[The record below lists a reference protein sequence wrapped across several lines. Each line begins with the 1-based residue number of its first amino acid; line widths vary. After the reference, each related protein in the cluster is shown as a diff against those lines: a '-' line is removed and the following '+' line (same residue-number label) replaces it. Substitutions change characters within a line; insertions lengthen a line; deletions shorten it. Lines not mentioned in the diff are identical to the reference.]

1 MMLPWLGNRTF
12 WFCLHTYLSS
22 VGVHVCCACAC
33 QGELF
38 LGNCG
43 FLDYHHWRAF
53 SFTSWSPCW
62 FWFLVF
68 KFSINTAIGILP
80 DRNSTDKIY
89 KIIKKTNKQ
98 TWKSKCDPIWPNPT
112 RLADWDIYKS
122 GPSCLHFGSGQSSI
136 QNTWPDPLTPLRFII
151 LSLCSFFS
159 FVFLFVI
166 FLSWTWHSVIFYA
179 LQATTPEIFTSLSLL
194 PSPPNPCFTSAV
206 KFDHLPKKGK

>member
-80 DRNSTDKIY
+80 DSNSTDKIY
-89 KIIKKTNKQ
+89 KIIKKNKQ
-98 TWKSKCDPIWPNPT
+98 TNKLENQNVIQSDPTRLGLRIRIYTSQVLHAFILDQANQVSRIPNPT
-112 RLADWDIYKS
+112 
-122 GPSCLHFGSGQSSI
+122 H
-136 QNTWPDPLTPLRFII
+136 
-151 LSLCSFFS
+151 
-159 FVFLFVI
+159 
-166 FLSWTWHSVIFYA
+166 WH
-179 LQATTPEIFTSLSLL
+179 P
-194 PSPPNPCFTSAV
+194 
-206 KFDHLPKKGK
+206 